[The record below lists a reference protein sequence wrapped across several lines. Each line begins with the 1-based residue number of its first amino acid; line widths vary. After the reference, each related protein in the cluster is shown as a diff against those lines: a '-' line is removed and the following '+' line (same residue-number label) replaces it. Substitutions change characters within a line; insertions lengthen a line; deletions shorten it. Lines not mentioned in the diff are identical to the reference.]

1 MRLRGV
7 LGSLQISIRGS
18 VRVSP
23 NYKNNNNNNIPNI
36 MTTLTLMQVMF
47 DNLIPHKGAGKEN
60 KKKVLV
66 EYKSQVQKKLTCPRA
81 GKENT
86 QKEPAKDTSQVQK
99 KLTCLRCCQCSTCKM
114 RHFSKT
120 RVERVLYDPRTLPA
134 SHFKHDFTNRADTN
148 MNSLD

>member
-1 MRLRGV
+1 
-7 LGSLQISIRGS
+7 
-18 VRVSP
+18 
-23 NYKNNNNNNIPNI
+23 

-47 DNLIPHKGAGKEN
+47 DNLLPHKGAEKENKKKELVDYKSQVQKKPTCLRAGKEN
-60 KKKVLV
+60 KKKELV

-148 MNSLD
+148 MNSLDQ